1 MITRDILEAQLG
13 LYRQGQM
20 RMMEGLE
27 KAKADAAAMSGA
39 IEACQSLI
47 QILDGLEEAEASA
60 DKKKREK
67 PTLKERPKPAKK

>member
-39 IEACQSLI
+39 IEACQSLL
-47 QILDGLEEAEASA
+47 QILEGLEEAAAIA
-60 DKKKREK
+60 DSKKRGK
-67 PTLKERPKPAKK
+67 KPAKK